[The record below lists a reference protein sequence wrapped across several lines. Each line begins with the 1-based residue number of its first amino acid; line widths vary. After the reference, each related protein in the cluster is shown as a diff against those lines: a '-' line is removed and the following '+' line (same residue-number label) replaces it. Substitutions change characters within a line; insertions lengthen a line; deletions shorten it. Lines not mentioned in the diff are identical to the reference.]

1 MPEPKPVQ
9 GKLTGADIRGGSP
22 SPNPLRSLITKFHEQ
37 PLSVQIM
44 EEVMGTSAVVGG
56 ILGCS
61 SPELISE
68 LLRKLG
74 GDQNASPPPS
84 GETTGGVPTESMPTA
99 IPTESPTYQQLDA
112 IRQKVLEL
120 ARNKNGVS
128 VIDSTEQSALTDEQK
143 TALKQFQDSQ
153 QANIDTILSAFTQNA
168 DISILSTQ
176 VVSSTT
182 TDGKFEFGFSTL
194 TYTDKVSKQPIG
206 NALNFQ
212 FLNSDGKVINAVLI
226 QDQEETI
233 NGKTVKRFLAVPE
246 PGQGTAFPALIAIY
260 NNPND
265 PSPSQVS
272 VLAPDGAN
280 FKVMSLLGSTNSDSI
295 KQLLGKSIDTSKVSF
310 RIESPAIQVKDAK
323 GQVYSIPTDALENFS
338 KIFNLDLQTVE
349 TSKDLQ
355 VTQNKDVSGNTF
367 LTVVYNFEAPNG
379 QKLEVPLYIGENK
392 NGQLQWSESSPAKL
406 FTLQGKTLEVAVN
419 SYRYNPQT
427 KQWDF
432 LLEDGSNYSKLLLES
447 GNSLTIT
454 GELDTNWVFSNFQ
467 KSDWD
472 NVLSN
477 WDSIKTQLDNHQIP
491 PEFNYKWDGSQQ
503 VIDFAVKN
511 GLKIRAQH
519 LASNADVPQ
528 AFNSYSAD
536 DVKKL
541 LEFIVKT
548 RVIKYGDQVTIWDLP
563 DELAGSGDSNQGF
576 WSGKKL
582 TALETTQLVAQ
593 FVKDVKP
600 NAQLALNDDLVM
612 DSGFPTADYTNRYF
626 SYVDQLLNAKVP
638 ITYLISENNFGVNF
652 NPVDGKRINYAFSE
666 AKKRGLTFYGGEST
680 VTTSNIFAGWP
691 DRPTISNVPL
701 ADRPFVQGEM
711 FYQLVTDY
719 FSNGANSFG
728 LGGVDN
734 VDAWQRKA
742 GNADDNSTLTNSDSP
757 GDLTPAWYYFMSA
770 AYSNFKALSSH

>member
-1 MPEPKPVQ
+1 MPEPMPVR

-37 PLSVQIM
+37 PLSVQII

-61 SPELISE
+61 SPELITE

-260 NNPND
+260 DNPND

-272 VLAPDGAN
+272 VLAPDGGN
-280 FKVMSLLGSTNSDSI
+280 FKVMSLLGNTNSDSI

-406 FTLQGKTLEVAVN
+406 FTLQGKTLEVVIN

-432 LLEDGSNYSKLLLES
+432 LLNDGSDYSKLILES
-447 GNSLTIT
+447 GNSVTIT
-454 GELDTNWVFSNFQ
+454 GELDTNWVFGQFQ

-472 NVLSN
+472 NILAN

-491 PEFNYKWDGSQQ
+491 SGFNYKWDGSQQ
-503 VIDFAVKN
+503 IIDFAVKN
-511 GLKIRAQH
+511 GLKIRVQH
-519 LASNADVPQ
+519 LATDTDVPE
-528 AFNSYSAD
+528 AFNSYSPD
-536 DVKKL
+536 QVKKL
-541 LEFIVKT
+541 LEFVVKT

-563 DELAGSGDSNQGF
+563 DESAGRSIVNQGF
-576 WSGKKL
+576 WTGNKL
-582 TALETTQLVAQ
+582 SALETNELVAQ
-593 FVKDVKP
+593 FVRDIKP
-600 NAQLALNDDLVM
+600 NAQLALVDDLVM
-612 DSGFPTADYTNRYF
+612 DNGFPPVPDFADRYF
-626 SYVDQLLNAKVP
+626 AFVDQLIQAKVP

-652 NPVDGKRINYAFSE
+652 DPVNSQKIKYVFDQ
-666 AKKRGLTFYGGEST
+666 AKKRGLMFYGGETT

-691 DRPTISNVPL
+691 SRPIVTNVPL
-701 ADRPFVQGEM
+701 ADRPFIQGQM
-711 FYQLVTDY
+711 YYQLVADY
-719 FSNGANSFG
+719 FDNGANSFG
-728 LGGVDN
+728 LGNSDDTN
-734 VDAWQRKA
+734 SWQRKA
-742 GNADDNSTLTNSDSP
+742 GNPNDNSALANNENP
-757 GDLTPAWYYFMSA
+757 GDLTPAWYYFMA
-770 AYSNFKALSSH
+770 ASYSNLFSRSR